1 MRGSMLFLQTKQLHG
16 RITDK
21 LVVAKLV
28 QYSRPLFET
37 RKLITAFTTAE
48 N

>member
-1 MRGSMLFLQTKQLHG
+1 MLFLQTEQSRG
-16 RITDK
+16 RIIDN

-28 QYSRPLFET
+28 QYSTTFFET
-37 RKLITAFTTAE
+37 RKLIIAFTTAA